1 MSCSIQGSGTMLA
14 VDPLVADEAS
24 EKASVLFPLTKRR
37 TARNIVVKIA
47 MLWIGLIFTAAI
59 TADILPIRSPLQM
72 DFAAPERG
80 PSLVHPL
87 GTDVDGRDI
96 LARVIY
102 GSRVSLT
109 VAVAAPLLGLTV
121 GSMLGLLAAYF
132 GGLVRSLILGLMDG
146 ILAFPG
152 FVLALALTTFL
163 GPSVTNVALAL
174 GILSIPAFARI
185 ARANALPLLNREF
198 VLAARTAGASDA
210 YILIREVLPNIG
222 TSLLTYALTVMS
234 VMIVIEGGLSFLGVG
249 VPPPTPSWGSM
260 IAEGREALERAPFIS
275 AMPALAMFLTVLSFN
290 LIGDYLR
297 RRIEVREGAL

>member
-1 MSCSIQGSGTMLA
+1 MLA

-210 YILIREVLPNIG
+210 YILIREVLPNMG

>member
-1 MSCSIQGSGTMLA
+1 MLA